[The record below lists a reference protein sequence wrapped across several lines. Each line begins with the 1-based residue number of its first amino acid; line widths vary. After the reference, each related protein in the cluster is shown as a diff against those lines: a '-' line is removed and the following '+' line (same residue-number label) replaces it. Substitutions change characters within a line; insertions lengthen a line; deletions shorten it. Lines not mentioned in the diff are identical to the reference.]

1 MERGGHLTWTCH
13 WRVEFLAVRR
23 RTSFI
28 HPCICTAP
36 RMVPVSIHHDFDVV
50 SRMLWVASALIIPR
64 QVNSKKS
71 LKIRFNSGEDTRLL
85 CLFPL

>member
-36 RMVPVSIHHDFDVV
+36 RMVPVSIHHDFSVV
-50 SRMLWVASALIIPR
+50 SRMLWVALIILR
-64 QVNSKKS
+64 QVDPKN
-71 LKIRFNSGEDTRLL
+71 LKIRFNSDEDTRLL
-85 CLFPL
+85 GFYPL